1 MQVCDSGRVDS
12 NRKRKEEE
20 EEEDFLKNK
29 IKHKLKLNA

>member
-1 MQVCDSGRVDS
+1 VCDSGRVDS